1 MLQLYTDVYSI
12 YSTCWRMVR
21 FLGALPPQSRSEM
34 WTRKLAWVDP
44 ISENVVN
51 VKWNKCSIQGDKMM
65 EGKERYLLHLHVL
78 YKLYILSF
86 FESEQLT
93 SPHWQ
98 ARNTVNGA
106 KNMAHNSRVPSA
118 NKRTRHLLFS
128 VIFQVFLYEK
138 KSQFWKKIKKRISSA
153 MSYSGKWRA

>member
-1 MLQLYTDVYSI
+1 
-12 YSTCWRMVR
+12 
-21 FLGALPPQSRSEM
+21 
-34 WTRKLAWVDP
+34 
-44 ISENVVN
+44 
-51 VKWNKCSIQGDKMM
+51 M

-78 YKLYILSF
+78 YTLYILSF

-128 VIFQVFLYEK
+128 VIFQVFLFEK
-138 KSQFWKKIKKRISSA
+138 KSQFWRKIKKRISSA
-153 MSYSGKWRA
+153 MSYSGN